1 MFVSKL
7 RQPVHFS
14 NSPVLIVFFVKKIN
28 LKLLIVEDEPSLN
41 KAIVDYLTGR
51 QYRCESVNNY
61 AAALEKI
68 EYYEYDCII
77 LDIMLPD
84 GNGLKLLEQIKVNR
98 KTDGIII
105 ISARNELDDKI
116 AGIELGADDYLTKP
130 FHLPELSAR
139 VAAIIRRKN
148 LQGNNQL
155 IFEEIQIDIPGK
167 AVMVHSKPVILTPK
181 EYDMLLYFIIN
192 KNRVLSKNALA
203 EHLWGDD
210 MDMLDNHDFL
220 YTHVKNLR
228 RKLLQAG
235 AGDYIRSIYGTGYK
249 FSDA

>member
-1 MFVSKL
+1 M
-7 RQPVHFS
+7 
-14 NSPVLIVFFVKKIN
+14 
-28 LKLLIVEDEPSLN
+28 KLLIVEDEPSLN
-41 KAIVDYLTGR
+41 KAIVDYLTDR
-51 QYRCESVNNY
+51 RYRCESVNNF
-61 AAALEKI
+61 ADAQEKI
-68 EYYEYDCII
+68 ECYEYDCII

-84 GNGLKLLEQIKVNR
+84 GSGLKLLEHLKASR

-148 LQGNNQL
+148 LQGNNKL
-155 IFEEIQIDIPGK
+155 VFEEIEIDIPGK
-167 AVMVHSKPVILTPK
+167 AVKVNDKILLLTPK
-181 EYDMLLYFIIN
+181 EYDMLLYFIVN
-192 KNRVLSKNALA
+192 KNRVLSKNAIA
-203 EHLWGDD
+203 QHLWGDD

-228 RKLLQAG
+228 KKLLQAG
-235 AGDYIRSIYGTGYK
+235 AADHIQSVYGTGYK
-249 FSDA
+249 FSAS